1 MNASTLTEK
10 QKYWLAH
17 HQAIE
22 KYHGRLK
29 EYAKEH
35 SLRLQDLYSWRSQ
48 LRQKGVIEG
57 SSKNTKKD
65 KLAFAKVK
73 PVENRDKAS
82 FHFRLGSVSIISDT
96 FPDPTWLAEFVNGI
110 GASQ

>member
-1 MNASTLTEK
+1 MNAPTLTEK

-22 KYHGRLK
+22 KYDGTLK
-29 EYAKEH
+29 QYAKEH

-48 LRQKGVIEG
+48 LRKKGVIKR
-57 SSKNTKKD
+57 SSQTIKKNT
-65 KLAFAKVK
+65 LAFAKVK
-73 PVENRDKAS
+73 SVEKQDKAS

-96 FPDPTWLAEFVNGI
+96 FPDPTWLAAFVNGI